1 IGYLS
6 IDDKQRER
14 DVKKDQHQQTVK
26 RYQLLNQALKENY
39 SIDKSKATDFDS
51 RLDKIL
57 THKFFGYAIFLALLL
72 VMFQAIFT
80 WSGPLMDGI
89 ESGFAWLSEKTSAI
103 LGEGKLSEL
112 ISQGIIPGI
121 GGVVIFVPQIA
132 ILF

>member
-1 IGYLS
+1 LKKAIENHHNQSRQPFYTEDKQAYRSWVLDTFSIGYLS

-26 RYQLLNQALKENY
+26 RYQLLNQVLKGNY

-57 THKFFGYAIFLALLL
+57 THKFFGYVIFLALLL

-80 WSGPLMDGI
+80 W
-89 ESGFAWLSEKTSAI
+89 
-103 LGEGKLSEL
+103 
-112 ISQGIIPGI
+112 
-121 GGVVIFVPQIA
+121 
-132 ILF
+132 